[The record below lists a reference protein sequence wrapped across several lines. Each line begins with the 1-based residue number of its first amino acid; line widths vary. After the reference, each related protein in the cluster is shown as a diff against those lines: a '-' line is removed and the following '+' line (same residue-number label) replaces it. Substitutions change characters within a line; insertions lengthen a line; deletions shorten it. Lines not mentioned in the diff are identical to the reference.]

1 MGLKFLSFSSYL
13 PENIVKNEDFE
24 KYLDTSDEWISSRT
38 GIKERRF
45 TINEDTSQLAYNA
58 ASKLNILDKE
68 KIDMVL
74 VATFTAD
81 KSMPTIASGVQN
93 LLNLKEDIFT
103 SDINMAC
110 SGFVAALNLAERF
123 LENGRQAIVIG
134 AEVIS
139 KYLDKNDRNTVV
151 LFGDGAGAVLVEKN
165 NKNSYFVSGTRTSD
179 DTLNLSYKNIKNK
192 DSIVEMK
199 GKEVFR
205 FATEI
210 VPKTITDLLEK
221 SNLDIEDIDEI
232 ILHQANYRII
242 HYVAKKM
249 NMDLEKFYMNMD
261 KYGNTSAATIP
272 IVLNEM
278 NEKGLL
284 KEGQNVIMVGFGAG
298 LCWAGTL
305 MEW

>member
-1 MGLKFLSFSSYL
+1 MGLKFLRFSSYL
-13 PENIVKNEDFE
+13 PSNIVKNEDFE

-45 TINEDTSQLAYNA
+45 SINEDTSQLSYNA
-58 ASKLNILDKE
+58 ASKLNIIDKD

-81 KSMPTIASGVQN
+81 KSMPTIASGVQK
-93 LLNLKEDIFT
+93 LLDLREDIFT

-110 SGFVAALNLAERF
+110 SGFVAALNIAERF

-139 KYLDKNDRNTVV
+139 KYLDKEDRNTVV

-165 NKNSYFVSGTRTSD
+165 DKNSYFVTGTRTSD
-179 DTLNLSYKNIKNK
+179 DTLNLSYKNIADKK
-192 DSIVEMK
+192 SVIEMK

-210 VPKTITDLLEK
+210 VPKAINDLLTK
-221 SNLDIEDIDEI
+221 ANLDIEEIDKI
-232 ILHQANYRII
+232 VLHQANYRII
-242 HYVAKKM
+242 HSVAKKM
-249 NMDLEKFYMNMD
+249 NMDLDKFYMNMD

-272 IVLNEM
+272 IVLSEM

-284 KEGQNVIMVGFGAG
+284 EEGQKVIMVGFGAG

-305 MEW
+305 IEW

>member
-1 MGLKFLSFSSYL
+1 MGLKFLRFSSYL
-13 PENIVKNEDFE
+13 PSNIVKNEDFE

-45 TINEDTSQLAYNA
+45 SINEDTSQLSDTA
-58 ASKLNILDKE
+58 ASKLNIIDKD

-81 KSMPTIASGVQN
+81 KSMPTIASGVQK
-93 LLNLKEDIFT
+93 LLDLREDIFT

-110 SGFVAALNLAERF
+110 SGFVAALNIAERF

-139 KYLDKNDRNTVV
+139 KYLDKEDRNTVV

-165 NKNSYFVSGTRTSD
+165 DKNSYFVTGTRTSD
-179 DTLNLSYKNIKNK
+179 DTLNLSYKNIADKK
-192 DSIVEMK
+192 SVIEMK

-210 VPKTITDLLEK
+210 VPKAINDLLTK
-221 SNLDIEDIDEI
+221 ANLDIEEIDKI
-232 ILHQANYRII
+232 VLHQANYRII
-242 HYVAKKM
+242 HSVAKKM
-249 NMDLEKFYMNMD
+249 NMDLDKFYMNMD

-272 IVLNEM
+272 IVLSEM

-284 KEGQNVIMVGFGAG
+284 EEGQKVIMVGFGAG

-305 MEW
+305 IEW